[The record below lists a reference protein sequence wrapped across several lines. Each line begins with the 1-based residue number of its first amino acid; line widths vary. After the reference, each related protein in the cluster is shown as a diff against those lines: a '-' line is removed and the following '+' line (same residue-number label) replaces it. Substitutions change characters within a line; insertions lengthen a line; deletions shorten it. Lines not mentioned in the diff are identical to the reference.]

1 MTGAVE
7 EATEKVAADKE
18 DADKSIMD
26 EATVKGVTVGAVGDS
41 PPPPPPRPSA
51 LFSGREQEGGGS
63 KRLHPAG
70 QMTLQGRL
78 ETLVCLVPPFL
89 TRLHSE

>member
-41 PPPPPPRPSA
+41 PPPPPDQVPSLVAGTKRVAAPPRWPNDPTGAFGNLGLS
-51 LFSGREQEGGGS
+51 S
-63 KRLHPAG
+63 
-70 QMTLQGRL
+70 
-78 ETLVCLVPPFL
+78 PPF
-89 TRLHSE
+89 SYKASF